1 MSLSDFSFVDQ
12 LPKYYLIEWLAASY
26 FLSILKDHFRIGCF
40 IILLFGEIHFH
51 QSSYL
56 FLHDLNLLLY
66 NHFFSYLTTE
76 IRDFERSEEIPLQL
90 MVMFRFNY
98 WRLPLR
104 SIHFVSSC
112 ICDLFILLA
121 SASAICSKM
130 NILISIR
137 ESQSVQNFC
146 PTSLGFSHD

>member
-1 MSLSDFSFVDQ
+1 MNRSFVRFQ
-12 LPKYYLIEWLAASY
+12 LLNLRYRPLIYY
-26 FLSILKDHFRIGCF
+26 FLSVHAPAVLQGVISLFF
-40 IILLFGEIHFH
+40 I
-51 QSSYL
+51 Q
-56 FLHDLNLLLY
+56 
-66 NHFFSYLTTE
+66 LTTE

-98 WRLPLR
+98 WRLSFR
-104 SIHFVSSC
+104 SIHFVSVC

-137 ESQSVQNFC
+137 ESQSVQKFC